1 MVQFRK
7 SKKSGPFRFTLSQ
20 RGLSSSVGGG
30 PFRLSLGADGRARRT
45 VRVPGVGLYDTKT
58 IGGGRGR
65 RSRGTRRTKHPF
77 LWLLAALVVF
87 GLMIHACSSDRS
99 TDRATSS
106 GNGSSQEPS
115 ERAGPWAS
123 APADGQWPSTAYDRV
138 PFGQLSPV
146 PSGGAFT
153 EYQFAVSGP
162 PQLTTSDGGKN
173 VTITSKVTVH
183 RVEDKGFDEGIA
195 ESQSFIFQ
203 PGTTAPK
210 NQMDESHGTD
220 PKVACQNDRP
230 RVGETTV
237 CDVSFTAPASEIANS
252 YWTIN
257 RWDIGT
263 WPSQV

>member
-1 MVQFRK
+1 
-7 SKKSGPFRFTLSQ
+7 
-20 RGLSSSVGGG
+20 
-30 PFRLSLGADGRARRT
+30 
-45 VRVPGVGLYDTKT
+45 VPGVGLYDTKT

-65 RSRGTRRTKHPF
+65 RSRGTRGTKHPF
-77 LWLLAALVVF
+77 LWLLAALLVF

-99 TDRATSS
+99 NDSAPSS
-106 GNGSSQEPS
+106 GSGSSQEPS
-115 ERAGPWAS
+115 EQVGPWAN
-123 APADGQWPSTAYDRV
+123 APADGQWPSSAYDRV

-162 PQLTTSDGGKN
+162 PQLTASDGGKN

-195 ESQSFIFQ
+195 GSQSFTFT
-203 PGTTAPK
+203 PGTRAPE

-230 RVGETTV
+230 RAGETTM

-263 WPSQV
+263 WPSQG